1 VLFVFLIFFPT
12 FRFVFTKSTPQVL
25 EDVVPLVNCF
35 VNPVDARC
43 LSLLNVGFPAAFAEA
58 FFGLYLGILLCSTR
72 RKKSP
77 ERVLH
82 VSLFLLSSSFPAFS
96 RLSIA
101 RFKELYRTK
110 VAEFSSFLV
119 N

>member
-1 VLFVFLIFFPT
+1 
-12 FRFVFTKSTPQVL
+12 
-25 EDVVPLVNCF
+25 
-35 VNPVDARC
+35 
-43 LSLLNVGFPAAFAEA
+43 
-58 FFGLYLGILLCSTR
+58 LCSTR